1 MRFVNTTTKEIASM
15 SYRAFATLALLFL
28 CSCAHVPGPTGGGAD
43 MSAGKFHDW
52 RGLIDDLEINKPFN
66 TLDYG
71 KIIVVKFETA
81 STPLPPK
88 DESKYEPTVTVL
100 ASSQNIF
107 TSGLREALQD
117 VKESHRFDV
126 EQADTEKTAGSLQ
139 RTLLVRGKVNEMNP
153 GSKALRYWVS
163 FGAGQSRVEIEGD
176 VVDAASGSVLVKFK
190 HARSSGIGVWG
201 GDYFKFLSD
210 DTHDIGEDV
219 GRMLLQFRGT
229 ELLAS
234 PPAQ

>member
-1 MRFVNTTTKEIASM
+1 
-15 SYRAFATLALLFL
+15 
-28 CSCAHVPGPTGGGAD
+28 

-219 GRMLLQFRGT
+219 RLDVGEAAVCAGVVNDLACRSLDRFADDVDAGLLIVILDLKVFEGRDGT
-229 ELLAS
+229 
-234 PPAQ
+234 